1 MQATPRETSIPSSP
15 ENPASRTN
23 AADGLLYV
31 RIPAGAFQMGCAGG
45 ETRCKPD
52 TKPPHEVQ
60 ISREFHIGQ
69 TEVTRDAYARLT
81 RAAVTGNLPVA
92 NVTWE
97 EARQYCASAGGR
109 LPTEA
114 EWEYSSRGGAGGQF
128 HGPVAEIAWHQT
140 NSGGEPHPVATLN
153 ANSFGLHD
161 TLGNVWEWTADIYG
175 PAYYSASPLL
185 DPTGP
190 ERGSQR
196 VVRGGAYSTP
206 AGYVS
211 LSARFAFPP
220 RTKDA
225 TIGFRCVLP

>member
-1 MQATPRETSIPSSP
+1 M
-15 ENPASRTN
+15 
-23 AADGLLYV
+23 
-31 RIPAGAFQMGCAGG
+31 
-45 ETRCKPD
+45 
-52 TKPPHEVQ
+52 
-60 ISREFHIGQ
+60 
-69 TEVTRDAYARLT
+69 
-81 RAAVTGNLPVA
+81 GNLPVA
-92 NVTWE
+92 NVTWG

-114 EWEYSSRGGAGGQF
+114 EWEYASRGGADGQV
-128 HGPVAEIAWHQT
+128 HGPVAEIAWHQS
-140 NSGGEPHPVATLN
+140 NSGGEPHPAATLK

-161 TLGNVWEWTADIYG
+161 ALGNVWEWTADIYG
-175 PAYYSASPLL
+175 PAYYSLSPLL

-190 ERGSQR
+190 DRGSQR